1 MSSLQLDLAGYVFGE
16 KIADGGM
23 ASVYHGT
30 QLSLHRP
37 VAIKVL
43 SQKMQAESVAREAFE
58 RESLIIA
65 QLNHPNIIHI
75 IDKGIT
81 SEGTPFFIM
90 EYIDGQDLGRLMR
103 SGEVPPM
110 RRVEICLQI
119 CKALAYAHKNGV
131 VHRDIKPA
139 NILVDKELNAKVLDF
154 GIALYSEGDEPP
166 DEATEVMGTLRYMA
180 PELQQSTRMANTSSD
195 IYSLGILMFELFTGQ
210 RPVVGQSIKEQGS
223 KLPPRL
229 ERLIDSCLAIDPD
242 GRPNSFMGVHNQL
255 LQLLRGSHLNQRQAA
270 KAKDAVDK
278 KTFTLLDILSDS
290 DHGSLYLFQE
300 NTTAAQV
307 LVRKCER
314 STSAYEAGRKLAELS
329 HPNIVRVHG
338 VSKNE
343 RATIVVTDF
352 LPGGSLQDRL
362 IRPASLENFLPLAR
376 QICAGLSFAHKHDIY
391 HRNLDASNVLFGDNG
406 TVKITGFGIAHRE
419 DAEVG
424 DTISSLS
431 EARSKIAVN
440 SPEKIDLFDCAVI
453 FYRMLVG
460 ERPRWYL
467 GRLQEGKAFMR
478 LPEVLRL
485 ILVKMLGANARE
497 SFKSASEVAAQLEQL
512 NEELTTLIL
521 PAAKPAV
528 GVVKE
533 KKKLLLLLL
542 LVLFFLT
549 LLNTSVLMILGLDN
563 DIIQALRVSF
573 RSLFQRGT

>member
-1 MSSLQLDLAGYVFGE
+1 MLGMQLDLAGYEFGE

-30 QLSLHRP
+30 QLSLRRS

-81 SEGTPFFIM
+81 PEGTPYFIM
-90 EYIDGQDLGRLMR
+90 EYVDGQDLSQVMR
-103 SGEVPPM
+103 SGIVPPM

-131 VHRDIKPA
+131 VHRDIKPG

-154 GIALYSEGDEPP
+154 GIALYSEAGELA
-166 DEATEVMGTLRYMA
+166 EESSEVMGTLRYMA
-180 PELQQSTRMANTSSD
+180 PELQQSTRLANVKSD

-210 RPVVGQSIKEQGS
+210 LPMARKSVKEQGF

-229 ERLIDSCLAIDPD
+229 ERLIDACLAVDPD
-242 GRPNSFMGVHNQL
+242 NRPDSFMDMHNQL
-255 LQLLRGSHLNQRQAA
+255 LQLLRGSHLNQQQAA
-270 KAKDAVDK
+270 KAKETVDK

-290 DHGSLYLFQE
+290 DRGSLYLFQE
-300 NTTAAQV
+300 NHTAAQV

-329 HPNIVRVHG
+329 HPNVLRVHG

-343 RATIVVTDF
+343 RTTIVVTDF
-352 LPGGSLQDRL
+352 LAGGSLQERL
-362 IRPASLENFLPLAR
+362 IRPTSLENFLPLAR
-376 QICAGLSFAHKHDIY
+376 QMCAGLSFAHKHDIY
-391 HRNLDASNVLFGDNG
+391 HRNLDASNVLFDDNG
-406 TVKITGFGIAHRE
+406 TVKLTGFGIAHGGE
-419 DAEVG
+419 AEVS
-424 DTISSLS
+424 DTMTSLS
-431 EARSKIAVN
+431 EARNKIAPN
-440 SPEKIDLFDCAVI
+440 SPEQLDLFDCAVI

-478 LPEVLRL
+478 LPATLRFT
-485 ILVKMLGANARE
+485 LVKMLGANARE
-497 SFKSASEVAAQLEQL
+497 TFQSVGEVAGLLEQL
-512 NEELTTLIL
+512 NEELATLIL
-521 PAAKPAV
+521 PVEQVKI

-549 LLNTSVLMILGLDN
+549 ILNTSVLMIFGLDN
-563 DIIQALRVSF
+563 EIIHALRVSL
-573 RSLFQRGT
+573 SELFY